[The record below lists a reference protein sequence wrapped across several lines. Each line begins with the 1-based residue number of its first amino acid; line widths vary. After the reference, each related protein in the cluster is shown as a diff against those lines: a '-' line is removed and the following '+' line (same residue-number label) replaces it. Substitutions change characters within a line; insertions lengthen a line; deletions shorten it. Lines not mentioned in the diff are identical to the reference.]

1 MIYLTPFNVP
11 KEEYEGLIARREYW
25 DDGGDEYTKGTFCVL
40 VLVFLCFYNKK
51 GEFSLVLCSLIR
63 IFSPCEKIL
72 TPKGMSVAMQ
82 SLARKRK

>member
-1 MIYLTPFNVP
+1 MTEFEIDFDHFDLDHPDHE
-11 KEEYEGLIARREYW
+11 KR
-25 DDGGDEYTKGTFCVL
+25 K
-40 VLVFLCFYNKK
+40 NKK
-51 GEFSLVLCSLIR
+51 SEFSLVLCSLIR